1 MDNIVGIFLF
11 AGCLTCL
18 GVISLRNYYND
29 QKKEYVILWGK
40 VVEQKKSQRYH
51 KGKTSIGYVPV
62 FEYKYNGKVYQTEHR
77 VQSSKYGKGMEIVP
91 ASKYREGDTV
101 ELRVYIDK
109 PEYAIVNDEKNIKLP
124 LYLGIPLTL
133 LGIGIFVIAI
143 QLTRG

>member
-1 MDNIVGIFLF
+1 M
-11 AGCLTCL
+11 AGKRRKL
-18 GVISLRNYYND
+18 
-29 QKKEYVILWGK
+29 
-40 VVEQKKSQRYH
+40 
-51 KGKTSIGYVPV
+51 
-62 FEYKYNGKVYQTEHR
+62 
-77 VQSSKYGKGMEIVP
+77 QSSKYGKGMEIIP
-91 ASKYREGDTV
+91 ASKYREGDMV